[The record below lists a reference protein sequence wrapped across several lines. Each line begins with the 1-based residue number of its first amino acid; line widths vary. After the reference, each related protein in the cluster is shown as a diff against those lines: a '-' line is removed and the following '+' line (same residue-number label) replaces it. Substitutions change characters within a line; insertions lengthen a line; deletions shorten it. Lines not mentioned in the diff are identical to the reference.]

1 MPVMGSDH
9 VFHIDD
15 IDRKSLQPGLRF
27 EYAAVTDATGFML
40 AQPSF
45 SDTLATTLFEF
56 TPGSTVNAMLVV
68 KPIL

>member
-1 MPVMGSDH
+1 MGSDH
-9 VFHIDD
+9 VIHVDD
-15 IDRKSLQPGLRF
+15 VDRKSMQFRVWF
-27 EYAAVTDATGFML
+27 ECAAVTDATGFML

-68 KPIL
+68 KPVL

>member
-1 MPVMGSDH
+1 MGSDH
-9 VFHIDD
+9 VIHVDD
-15 IDRKSLQPGLRF
+15 VDRKSMQFRVWF

-68 KPIL
+68 KPVL